1 MKFADKYELSDAVTS
16 GRLETFLGRDVGSGE
31 RVLVHIFDAP
41 VKQPGQ
47 PTVMWVL
54 ESFRA
59 IAPEPPGL
67 VIAAGRYDGTGYAY
81 LVTRV
86 PDEAALR
93 QWKQSYE
100 SSTAETRE
108 FPIERAVPPQSPPAG
123 AASSQK
129 PEVGAPPPLSKPANP
144 PTGFFGL
151 RPPVEAS
158 TQPAEQVVKPTEKIH
173 ETSGSENE
181 LEGINFGPRHETKG
195 QEPGEF
201 TKQFFVGPSE
211 LRPAAARPG
220 ASSPV
225 EAAPVAPV
233 RSEVVPAERRN
244 DQITAADRTSGAG
257 QSTSPHGGSPE
268 FGGFTA
274 LFSPGPKVEAAEI
287 KNVPSRNDV
296 PRKTD
301 DAKSGDFTKFFQG
314 PFDGER
320 PSEIPNV
327 SPNLTSTPRGK
338 APGEFTQMFGAVK
351 DNPFATS
358 SPSSPVDEPPLQTEP
373 VSFSRSFADSA
384 SPGRETIGS
393 SETNGNGNQN
403 AASVEPN
410 WTQQVPPPIVV
421 PANPPEPV
429 APRVS
434 ADKPRESRPSVQGG
448 ATQLFSVP
456 GGHSSP
462 TLPPPPSGPSE
473 YTRIISGGML
483 GLNSSTEQ
491 PTADEGPAAGGLP
504 PFKMPAAAAPP
515 LPKIAAP
522 AAPKLPKMP
531 PAPKIPPAGALIPKP
546 KSSYLPMIIILNV
559 SLIIAVLLIVY
570 FAIKH

>member
-16 GRLETFLGRDVGSGE
+16 GRLETFLGRDLGSGE

-59 IAPEPPGL
+59 LAPEAPGL
-67 VIAAGRYDGTGYAY
+67 VIAAGRYDGTNFAY

-93 QWKQSYE
+93 QWKQNYE

-108 FPIERAVPPQSPPAG
+108 IPIERTVAPQSPPAG
-123 AASSQK
+123 VSFSPK
-129 PEVGAPPPLSKPANP
+129 PEVVAPPPQSKPANP

-151 RPPVEAS
+151 RPPAEAS
-158 TQPAEQVVKPTEKIH
+158 GKPADQVVTLTQ
-173 ETSGSENE
+173 ETHDTAGNENE
-181 LEGINFGPRHETKG
+181 LEGINFGPRQESKG
-195 QEPGEF
+195 QEQGEF
-201 TKQFFVGPSE
+201 TKQFFVGSSE
-211 LRPAAARPG
+211 SRPALA
-220 ASSPV
+220 SPV
-225 EAAPVAPV
+225 VAAPVQSASLEPV
-233 RSEVVPAERRN
+233 RAESVPAERRD
-244 DQITAADRTSGAG
+244 DQIAAPDRTSGVG
-257 QSTSPHGGSPE
+257 QSTSPLGGSTE

-274 LFSPGPKVEAAEI
+274 LFSPGPKVDVAEI
-287 KNVPSRNDV
+287 KIASSKSDAPH
-296 PRKTD
+296 KTD
-301 DAKSGDFTKFFQG
+301 DAKSEDFTKFFQG

-320 PSEIPNV
+320 PSEIPTLSQNV
-327 SPNLTSTPRGK
+327 TSTPRGK
-338 APGEFTQMFGAVK
+338 VPGEFTQMFGAVK
-351 DNPFATS
+351 DNPFVAP
-358 SPSSPVDEPPLQTEP
+358 SPSGPVEEPPLRTEP
-373 VSFSRSFADSA
+373 SSFTRSFADPV
-384 SPGRETIGS
+384 SPSIETK
-393 SETNGNGNQN
+393 GNGNQKA
-403 AASVEPN
+403 AASAEPN
-410 WTQQVPPPIVV
+410 WTQPIPPPVVV
-421 PANPPEPV
+421 PANPPEPAV
-429 APRVS
+429 PRVN

-456 GGHSSP
+456 GGHSVP
-462 TLPPPPSGPSE
+462 AAAPPPSGPSE

-491 PTADEGPAAGGLP
+491 PAAEEGPAAGGLP
-504 PFKMPAAAAPP
+504 TFKMPAAAAPP

-522 AAPKLPKMP
+522 KLPKMP
-531 PAPKIPPAGALIPKP
+531 PAPKIPPVGALVPKP

-570 FAIKH
+570 FAIKR

>member
-59 IAPEPPGL
+59 LAPEAPGL
-67 VIAAGRYDGTGYAY
+67 VIAAGRYDGTSYAY

-93 QWKQSYE
+93 QWKQTYE

-108 FPIERAVPPQSPPAG
+108 LPVMPTVAPPTPPAS
-123 AASSQK
+123 AS
-129 PEVGAPPPLSKPANP
+129 PRPNAEVVAPAPLSKPPTP

-158 TQPAEQVVKPTEKIH
+158 AQPADHVVKRRTEKTQ
-173 ETSGSENE
+173 ETSGTENE
-181 LEGINFGPRHETKG
+181 LEEINFGPRQDSKG

-201 TKQFFVGPSE
+201 TKQFFVGSSE
-211 LRPAAARPG
+211 PRPAPA
-220 ASSPV
+220 SPV
-225 EAAPVAPV
+225 ARTPVEPSPV
-233 RSEVVPAERRN
+233 PVEPGSRGLRN
-244 DQITAADRTSGAG
+244 DKIGAADRPSGPG
-257 QSTSPHGGSPE
+257 QSTSPHGGLPE
-268 FGGFTA
+268 FGGFTS
-274 LFSPGPKVEAAEI
+274 LFSPGPKSESAEI
-287 KNVPSRNDV
+287 KKAPSRSDA
-296 PRKTD
+296 PRTAD

-320 PSEIPNV
+320 PSELPNI

-338 APGEFTQMFGAVK
+338 VPGEFTQMFGAVK
-351 DNPFATS
+351 DNPFVTS
-358 SPSSPVDEPPLQTEP
+358 SPSGPVDEPPMRTEP
-373 VSFSRSFADSA
+373 GSFTRSFADPV
-384 SPGRETIGS
+384 SPSGETK
-393 SETNGNGNQN
+393 GNGNQN
-403 AASVEPN
+403 SAASVEPN
-410 WTQQVPPPIVV
+410 WTQPLSPPVVV
-421 PANPPEPV
+421 PANPPEPAV
-429 APRVS
+429 PRVNT
-434 ADKPRESRPSVQGG
+434 DKPRESRPFVQGG

-456 GGHSSP
+456 GGHSVP
-462 TLPPPPSGPSE
+462 AAAPPPSGPSE
-473 YTRIISGGML
+473 YTRIISGGVL
-483 GLNSSTEQ
+483 GLNSSIEK
-491 PTADEGPAAGGLP
+491 PAAEEGPAAGGLP
-504 PFKMPAAAAPP
+504 TFKMPAAATPP
-515 LPKIAAP
+515 PPKIAAP
-522 AAPKLPKMP
+522 PAPKLPKMP
-531 PAPKIPPAGALIPKP
+531 PAPKIPPVGVLVPKP

>member
-59 IAPEPPGL
+59 LAPEAPGL
-67 VIAAGRYDGTGYAY
+67 VIAAGRYDGTNFAY

-93 QWKQSYE
+93 QWKQNYE

-108 FPIERAVPPQSPPAG
+108 IPVGRTFAPQSPPAG
-123 AASSQK
+123 ASSPK
-129 PEVGAPPPLSKPANP
+129 SEIAAPPPLSKPANP

-158 TQPAEQVVKPTEKIH
+158 GKPADQVVKLTEEAH
-173 ETSGSENE
+173 DTAGNENE
-181 LEGINFGPRHETKG
+181 LEGINFGPRQEPKG
-195 QEPGEF
+195 REPGEF
-201 TKQFFVGPSE
+201 TKQFFVGSSE
-211 LRPAAARPG
+211 PRPASARPV
-220 ASSPV
+220 ASGPLETAPV
-225 EAAPVAPV
+225 EPIRAE
-233 RSEVVPAERRN
+233 SVPAERRN
-244 DQITAADRTSGAG
+244 DQIAAADTTSGAG

-274 LFSPGPKVEAAEI
+274 LFSPGTKVEAAEI
-287 KNVPSRNDV
+287 KNASSKNDA
-296 PRKTD
+296 PHNTD
-301 DAKSGDFTKFFQG
+301 NAKSGDFTKFFQG

-327 SPNLTSTPRGK
+327 SPNVTSTPRGK
-338 APGEFTQMFGAVK
+338 VPGEFTQMFGAVK
-351 DNPFATS
+351 DNPFVAP
-358 SPSSPVDEPPLQTEP
+358 SPSGPVDEPPLRTEP
-373 VSFSRSFADSA
+373 GSFTRSFADPV
-384 SPGRETIGS
+384 SPS
-393 SETNGNGNQN
+393 SETKGNGNQKP
-403 AASVEPN
+403 AASAEPN
-410 WTQQVPPPIVV
+410 WTQPLSPPVVV
-421 PANPPEPV
+421 PANPPEPAV
-429 APRVS
+429 PRVN

-456 GGHSSP
+456 GGPSVPSAA
-462 TLPPPPSGPSE
+462 PPPSGPSE
-473 YTRIISGGML
+473 YTRIISGGVL
-483 GLNSSTEQ
+483 GLNSSIEK
-491 PTADEGPAAGGLP
+491 PAAEEGPAAGGLP
-504 PFKMPAAAAPP
+504 TFKMPAAAVPP
-515 LPKIAAP
+515 APKIAAP
-522 AAPKLPKMP
+522 PAPKLPKMP
-531 PAPKIPPAGALIPKP
+531 PAPKIPPVGALVPKP

>member
-59 IAPEPPGL
+59 LAPEAPGL
-67 VIAAGRYDGTGYAY
+67 VIAAGRYDGTNFAY

-86 PDEAALR
+86 PDEVALR
-93 QWKQSYE
+93 QWKQNYE

-108 FPIERAVPPQSPPAG
+108 IPVMPT
-123 AASSQK
+123 
-129 PEVGAPPPLSKPANP
+129 VAPPPPRASASPRPNAEVVAPAPLSKPQNP

-158 TQPAEQVVKPTEKIH
+158 ARPADPVVKRTEKTQ
-173 ETSGSENE
+173 ETSGTENG
-181 LEGINFGPRHETKG
+181 LEGINFGPRQDSKG

-201 TKQFFVGPSE
+201 TKQFFVGTSE
-211 LRPAAARPG
+211 PRPG
-220 ASSPV
+220 TAGPVASG
-225 EAAPVAPV
+225 PVAPLPVESV
-233 RSEVVPAERRN
+233 RAESAPTEVRN
-244 DQITAADRTSGAG
+244 DQIAADSTRNSGS
-257 QSTSPHGGSPE
+257 STSPHGGSPE
-268 FGGFTA
+268 FGGFTS
-274 LFSPGPKVEAAEI
+274 LFSPGPKSESAEI
-287 KNVPSRNDV
+287 KNAPSRSDA
-296 PRKTD
+296 PRTAD

-327 SPNLTSTPRGK
+327 SPNVTSTPRGK
-338 APGEFTQMFGAVK
+338 VPGEFTQMFGAVK
-351 DNPFATS
+351 DNPFVAP
-358 SPSSPVDEPPLQTEP
+358 SPSVPVDELPLRTEP
-373 VSFSRSFADSA
+373 GSFTRSFADPV
-384 SPGRETIGS
+384 SPS
-393 SETNGNGNQN
+393 SETKGNGNQKP
-403 AASVEPN
+403 AASAEPN
-410 WTQQVPPPIVV
+410 WTQPLSPPLIV
-421 PANPPEPV
+421 PANPPEPAV
-429 APRVS
+429 PQMNT
-434 ADKPRESRPSVQGG
+434 DKPRESRPSVQGG

-456 GGHSSP
+456 GGHSVP
-462 TLPPPPSGPSE
+462 AAAPPASGPSE
-473 YTRIISGGML
+473 YTRIISGGVL
-483 GLNSSTEQ
+483 GLNSSIEK
-491 PTADEGPAAGGLP
+491 PAAEEGPAAGGLP
-504 PFKMPAAAAPP
+504 TFKMPAAAVPP
-515 LPKIAAP
+515 PPKIAAP
-522 AAPKLPKMP
+522 PAPKLPKMP
-531 PAPKIPPAGALIPKP
+531 PAPKIPSVGALVPKP

>member
-41 VKQPGQ
+41 AKQPGQ

-67 VIAAGRYDGTGYAY
+67 VIAAGRYDGTSYAY

-86 PDEAALR
+86 PDDAALR

-108 FPIERAVPPQSPPAG
+108 FPVIPTVAPPTPAG
-123 AASSQK
+123 AA
-129 PEVGAPPPLSKPANP
+129 PRPNAEVATPTPLSKPANP

-158 TQPAEQVVKPTEKIH
+158 TQPAEQVVEPTEKIH
-173 ETSGSENE
+173 ETSESENE

-211 LRPAAARPG
+211 PRPAAARPG

-233 RSEVVPAERRN
+233 RSGVVPAERRS
-244 DQITAADRTSGAG
+244 DQIAAADRTSGAG
-257 QSTSPHGGSPE
+257 QSTGPHGGSPE

-287 KNVPSRNDV
+287 KNVPRRNDV

-327 SPNLTSTPRGK
+327 SANVTSTPRGK
-338 APGEFTQMFGAVK
+338 VPGEFTQMFGGVK

-358 SPSSPVDEPPLQTEP
+358 SPSSPVDEPPLRTEP
-373 VSFSRSFADSA
+373 ASFTPLLCRFCFARQRND
-384 SPGRETIGS
+384 RK
-393 SETNGNGNQN
+393 Q
-403 AASVEPN
+403 
-410 WTQQVPPPIVV
+410 
-421 PANPPEPV
+421 
-429 APRVS
+429 
-434 ADKPRESRPSVQGG
+434 
-448 ATQLFSVP
+448 
-456 GGHSSP
+456 
-462 TLPPPPSGPSE
+462 
-473 YTRIISGGML
+473 
-483 GLNSSTEQ
+483 
-491 PTADEGPAAGGLP
+491 
-504 PFKMPAAAAPP
+504 
-515 LPKIAAP
+515 
-522 AAPKLPKMP
+522 
-531 PAPKIPPAGALIPKP
+531 
-546 KSSYLPMIIILNV
+546 
-559 SLIIAVLLIVY
+559 
-570 FAIKH
+570 